1 MVLYMFQVLFMP
13 CVWYF
18 IKVFLS
24 LQKITKATFKTLHSV
39 GLWFLKVTE
48 HIFNILPFP
57 PVIALK
63 VMNTLSKQFL
73 NVVVFYLIASCRGYL
88 NDNVGQRRVVLK
100 FQHYNLKRER
110 KKEKERKKK
119 KSHY

>member
-18 IKVFLS
+18 IKVFLN

-57 PVIALK
+57 PVIAPESYEY
-63 VMNTLSKQFL
+63 TKQAISECRIFL
-73 NVVVFYLIASCRGYL
+73 PYCQLQVVP
-88 NDNVGQRRVVLK
+88 
-100 FQHYNLKRER
+100 E
-110 KKEKERKKK
+110 
-119 KSHY
+119 